1 MPVPQRRQRPD
12 HLRLS
17 LVGDEVRDGHEG
29 RLGPASGRRPQVGA
43 EMDRVEP
50 EQRAGHVLDA
60 AACPEAVRDHRV
72 GPAQGPADHG
82 PPALGAARA
91 KRQVAPVHRN
101 DERRPARAAQPPQH
115 GISGRHRVVRVHDV
129 EGPFALQLVERAAER
144 AGGPP
149 SPCRVCD
156 RARRRHEAHIPHR
169 DAVEHG
175 GPGHVPSAPQPLA
188 QRGRPAAQRAE
199 RWQRPLEGE
208 HPDLHPMRLHR
219 HRLPVGPYAERRV
232 RRSRVV
238 LRHHRDAQRP
248 LSHVRRR
255 AGSRPA
261 QPRRGRPALGT
272 ASSSRS
278 PARRRRRTARC
289 SGLPRALRRCRA

>member
-1 MPVPQRRQRPD
+1 MPVPQRRQRTD
-12 HLRLS
+12 HLRLP
-17 LVGDEVRDGHEG
+17 LVGDEVRNGHEG

-72 GPAQGPADHG
+72 SPAQGPADHR
-82 PPALGAARA
+82 PPALGPARA

-101 DERRPARAAQPPQH
+101 DERRPARAAHPAQH

-129 EGPFALQLVERAAER
+129 EGPFARPARRARGPAGGRPTGPMSRMR
-144 AGGPP
+144 AGAAATRSARTAPG
-149 SPCRVCD
+149 CR
-156 RARRRHEAHIPHR
+156 RARRT
-169 DAVEHG
+169 
-175 GPGHVPSAPQPLA
+175 GHVPRAPQPLP

-208 HPDLHPMRLHR
+208 HPHLHPMRLHR
-219 HRLPVGPYAERRV
+219 HRLPVGPYAERRIG
-232 RRSRVV
+232 RSRVV

-248 LSHVRRR
+248 L
-255 AGSRPA
+255 RPCQA
-261 QPRRGRPALGT
+261 
-272 ASSSRS
+272 
-278 PARRRRRTARC
+278 ARRIAACAAAT
-289 SGLPRALRRCRA
+289 RATGTRNCEQLT